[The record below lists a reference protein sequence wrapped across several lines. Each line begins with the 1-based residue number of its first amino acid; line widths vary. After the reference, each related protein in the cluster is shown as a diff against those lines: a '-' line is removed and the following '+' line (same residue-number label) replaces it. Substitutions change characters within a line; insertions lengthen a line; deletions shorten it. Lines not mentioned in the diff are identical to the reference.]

1 MENNEEVRLRK
12 IPLSVFIDTLLDL
25 FNSGVDY
32 VDIIGKNNEEQDVI
46 GISFSDDYMSKNYKE
61 NFDELADDINDEPE
75 EPTIKNIKLSDE
87 DLNQLL

>member
-46 GISFSDDYMSKNYKE
+46 GISFSDDYMSKHHKE
-61 NFDELADDINDEPE
+61 NFDELADEPE

>member
-12 IPLSVFIDTLLDL
+12 IPLSIFIDTLLDL

-46 GISFSDDYMSKNYKE
+46 GISFSDDYMSKQYKE
-61 NFDELADDINDEPE
+61 NFDELADDTEEPD